1 VTARILIAS
10 GSAVVFALVGYFAG
24 TALRSRP
31 QWYRPAFI
39 GIVLV
44 GATVLA
50 LALVGGIT
58 VLAAITV
65 GATFGLLNGVR
76 YGFTQ
81 PFAGLTGGAD
91 AEDREL

>member
-1 VTARILIAS
+1 MTRILIA
-10 GSAVVFALVGYFAG
+10 GGAAVVFAIAGYFAG
-24 TALRSRP
+24 AALRP
-31 QWYRPAFI
+31 WPKWYRPAFF
-39 GIVLV
+39 GILVL
-44 GATVLA
+44 GAGVLA
-50 LALVGGIT
+50 LALVGKIP

-81 PFAGLTGGAD
+81 PFAGLSGGGH